1 MMNGGGWCIGGR
13 VVMMMPEIIVAEFP
27 CGRFRRKP
35 PPNTQ
40 AIARQGQPDEHE
52 VKINAVI
59 LRSGRPER

>member
-40 AIARQGQPDEHE
+40 AITATDNQTNTR
-52 VKINAVI
+52 
-59 LRSGRPER
+59 